1 MNPTAFDEKDRT
13 AKTPSSRPEAVSE
26 PEASRMGRSGETPVF
41 GTSSSAADAQQI
53 RSLVATWARASSTG
67 DLEAVKPLMDED
79 ILFLTAGNE
88 PFGRETFI
96 QHFNSNVK
104 QMNLNVRADV
114 REVEVR
120 DDLAFART
128 WLEIRITPATGEP
141 ITRTGYTL
149 SVYRRRPGGPWKLW
163 RDANLV

>member
-1 MNPTAFDEKDRT
+1 M
-13 AKTPSSRPEAVSE
+13 
-26 PEASRMGRSGETPVF
+26 
-41 GTSSSAADAQQI
+41 SSATQVTAVQLDDAQEI
-53 RSLVATWARASSTG
+53 RDLIATWASASASG
-67 DLEAVKPLMDED
+67 DLEAIKPLMDED
-79 ILFLTAGNE
+79 ILFLTAGSE
-88 PFGRETFI
+88 PFGRQTFV
-96 QHFNSNVK
+96 QHFENNVK

-128 WLEIRITPATGEP
+128 WLEIVITLPSGEP

-149 SVYRRRPGGPWKLW
+149 SVYRRRPGGPWRLW

>member
-1 MNPTAFDEKDRT
+1 MSNTTSPERSGRITN
-13 AKTPSSRPEAVSE
+13 TPSSRPEA
-26 PEASRMGRSGETPVF
+26 AGRSGETPVF
-41 GTSSSAADAQQI
+41 GTSNSATDALQI
-53 RSLVATWARASSTG
+53 RDLVATWASASAAG
-67 DLEAVKPLMDED
+67 DLETIKSLMDED

-88 PFGRETFI
+88 PFGGETFI
-96 QHFNSNVK
+96 QHFNNNVK
-104 QMNLNVRADV
+104 QMNLNVQADV

-128 WLEIRITPATGEP
+128 WLEVRITPKNGEP

>member
-1 MNPTAFDEKDRT
+1 MTTLATIADEK
-13 AKTPSSRPEAVSE
+13 K
-26 PEASRMGRSGETPVF
+26 
-41 GTSSSAADAQQI
+41 I
-53 RSLVATWARASSTG
+53 RDLVAAWACASGKG
-67 DLEAVKPLMDED
+67 DLESIKSLMDED

-88 PFGRETFI
+88 PFGPETFI
-96 QHFNSNVK
+96 QHFNNNVK
-104 QMNLNVRADV
+104 QMNLNVLADV

-128 WLEIRITPATGEP
+128 WLEVRIIPLPNSGHAEP
-141 ITRTGYTL
+141 IMRTGYTL

>member
-1 MNPTAFDEKDRT
+1 MSSN
-13 AKTPSSRPEAVSE
+13 TPSSRPEALSE
-26 PEASRMGRSGETPVF
+26 PQASRKGRSGKTPVF
-41 GTSSSAADAQQI
+41 GPSSSTTEAQQI
-53 RSLVATWARASSTG
+53 RDLVAAWASASAAG
-67 DLEAVKPLMDED
+67 DLEAIKPLMDED
-79 ILFLTAGNE
+79 ILFLTAGAE
-88 PFGRETFI
+88 PFGRDVFI
-96 QHFNSNVK
+96 QHFENNVQ

-128 WLEIRITPATGEP
+128 WLEIRITPSNGEP

-149 SVYRRRPGGPWKLW
+149 SVYRRRPGGPWRLW

>member
-1 MNPTAFDEKDRT
+1 M
-13 AKTPSSRPEAVSE
+13 
-26 PEASRMGRSGETPVF
+26 
-41 GTSSSAADAQQI
+41 SSATATQVTDAQEI
-53 RSLVATWARASSTG
+53 RDLVATWARASGTG
-67 DLEAVKPLMDED
+67 DLEAIKSLMDED
-79 ILFLTAGNE
+79 ILFLTSGAE
-88 PFGRETFI
+88 PFGRHTFI
-96 QHFNSNVK
+96 QHFNNNVK

-128 WLEIRITPATGEP
+128 WLDIRITLPSGEP
-141 ITRTGYTL
+141 VTRTGYTL

>member
-1 MNPTAFDEKDRT
+1 M
-13 AKTPSSRPEAVSE
+13 
-26 PEASRMGRSGETPVF
+26 
-41 GTSSSAADAQQI
+41 SAATPNWTSNSIVAEQQI
-53 RSLVATWARASSTG
+53 RDLVATWARASETG
-67 DLEAVKPLMDED
+67 DLAAIKPLMDND
-79 ILFLTAGNE
+79 ILFLTPGNKHLCHD
-88 PFGRETFI
+88 TFL
-96 QHFNSNVK
+96 QHFENNVK

-120 DDLAFART
+120 
-128 WLEIRITPATGEP
+128 ITPPSGEP

>member
-1 MNPTAFDEKDRT
+1 MTTA
-13 AKTPSSRPEAVSE
+13 SVSAGQE
-26 PEASRMGRSGETPVF
+26 
-41 GTSSSAADAQQI
+41 I
-53 RSLVATWARASSTG
+53 RDIVTTWARASETG
-67 DLEAVKPLMDED
+67 DIEAIKSLMDED
-79 ILFLTAGNE
+79 ILFLTSGNE

-96 QHFNSNVK
+96 QHFENNVK
-104 QMNLNVRADV
+104 QMNLSVRADV

-120 DDLAFART
+120 DDLAFARV
-128 WLEIRITPATGEP
+128 WLEIRITPTNGEP